1 MKNIIAIDFD
11 ETIYNN
17 EKKEIINKEKI
28 NNLFENPDNFIV
40 IYTSRSYSQFDLIR
54 RILINNEIKFHA
66 LVCEKIRAD
75 CYVDDKNS
83 GGIKWL

>member
-17 EKKEIINKEKI
+17 EKKEVMNIIKLNK
-28 NNLFENPDNFIV
+28 LFENLDNFIV

-54 RILINNEIKFHA
+54 RILIKNNIKFHA

-75 CYVDDKNS
+75 CYIDDKNL
-83 GGIKWL
+83 GGLKW